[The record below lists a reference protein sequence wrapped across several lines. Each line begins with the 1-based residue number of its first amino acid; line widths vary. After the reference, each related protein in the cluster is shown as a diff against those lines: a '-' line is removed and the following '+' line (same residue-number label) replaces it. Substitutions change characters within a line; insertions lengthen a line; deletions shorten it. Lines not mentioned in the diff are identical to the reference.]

1 VKHLYNTSIDRQN
14 GYMLAEYM
22 QEEMRGS
29 ALERTPNKREQKQP
43 NEQYASTKGVE
54 SFSNMLASTAPE
66 RCYWYEHCSSIYQ
79 VSCQ

>member
-1 VKHLYNTSIDRQN
+1 MKHLYNTSIDRQN

-43 NEQYASTKGVE
+43 NEQWGLK
-54 SFSNMLASTAPE
+54 
-66 RCYWYEHCSSIYQ
+66 SIYGMPT
-79 VSCQ
+79 SHLLSIPL